1 MKGSDFLLGNFI
13 LDLINPPIYSALK
26 DAASNNILSKYGGG
40 GSFDGTGVGRSDVLA
55 SRSSNASS
63 WFKSLASSAPTVDVN
78 SSDSSKEF
86 INYYLNSLQEMQ
98 SQADANDAKVRQ
110 ENYAFNSAQAELQRA
125 FESNEARLDREF
137 QQMSADKAMQ
147 FTASENQIN
156 RDFQERMSNT
166 AYQRMVDDLRAAGL
180 NPLLAYS
187 KGGASSPAG
196 SAGSG
201 VSASG
206 SSARGS
212 SASSGYSLS
221 SRQYMNTVSSV
232 IGNLLNYLV
241 SVDSNSIRRQ
251 ELNKDIIFGAIDS
264 VNGLVGSIIP
274 F

>member
-1 MKGSDFLLGNFI
+1 MDFFSLFGTLGDIARLGYTFANLPTSSGNF
-13 LDLINPPIYSALK
+13 SE
-26 DAASNNILSKYGGG
+26 
-40 GSFDGTGVGRSDVLA
+40 GSGVGRSDVLI
-55 SRSSNASS
+55 SRATKGFDS
-63 WFKSLASSAPTVDVN
+63 WLNPLKSSAPTVDVN

-86 INYYLNSLQEMQ
+86 INYYLNGLQEMQ
-98 SQADANDAKVRQ
+98 SQANANDAKVRQ

-137 QQMSADKAMQ
+137 QQMSADKAMD
-147 FTASENQIN
+147 FTAEQNQIN

-166 AYQRMVDDLRAAGL
+166 AYQRMVADLRAAGL

-221 SRQYMNTVSSV
+221 SRQYMNTVASV

-241 SVDSNSIRRQ
+241 SVDANSIRRD
-251 ELNKDIIFGAIDS
+251 ELKKDIANTAVDGVI
-264 VNGLVGSIIP
+264 GLVDALVPNFSFIGKVK
-274 F
+274 